1 MASDRASLVALRD
14 LIADTDLT
22 LETIPGLPQ
31 NRTAHCRENLRA
43 ALALADDLI
52 KQQRMT
58 AAAVL
63 GHKGGST
70 TAKRLG
76 AEHYRR
82 MAAARKTRGGGRPR
96 KQAE

>member
-1 MASDRASLVALRD
+1 MASDRASLLALRD

-22 LETIPGLPQ
+22 LETIPSLPQ

-52 KQQRMT
+52 KQSKMT
-58 AAAVL
+58 AAAVM

-70 TAKRLG
+70 TARKLG
-76 AEHYRR
+76 PEHYRR